1 MRINFSKNPI
11 IMRKS
16 IFLLLATAFLI
27 SYAEPDEIVL
37 VQEKPIK
44 NRSGLSV
51 SLDQP
56 SVYYDNDTQEMII
69 YGGGAVSNYEVEISS
84 AINGCCELYTL
95 VNGTYDT
102 FDVSSLPA
110 GSHIVTIT
118 SPLGDVYE
126 GTFYTY

>member
-1 MRINFSKNPI
+1 
-11 IMRKS
+11 MRKS

-44 NRSGLSV
+44 DRSGLSV

-56 SVYYDNDTQEMII
+56 CVYYDNDTQEMII

-102 FDVSSLPA
+102 IDVSSLPT
-110 GSHIVTIT
+110 GSYTIVIT
-118 SPLGDVYE
+118 SQFHNTYE
-126 GTFYTY
+126 GQFYI